1 MALHATASA
10 PAGITRRSRL
20 PGPDVVR
27 GAALIGV
34 VVLNYHGYLILR
46 GGPRTGSWA
55 ADLFDPWTGPL
66 ATRFAATFVL
76 VAGVGVTLLTAGAI
90 GSPSRVT
97 EMRWRLARRG
107 TLLYVVG
114 IALDEIWAGTII
126 PYYGAMFA
134 IAALLFTLR
143 SRWIVA
149 IGIAAALGGW
159 GLRTWRFWRVEDGDN
174 VDWLFSPSPGAG
186 QRYPFSILVNG
197 THPLLPWLSFLCA
210 GMVLGRLLAKD
221 WWRPAALTLGVTLF
235 GLASLVGSAATT
247 KFEVVLLSTDPF
259 ERGLIYT
266 ASALGTALIAYASL
280 DWAANRFPRATD
292 PLRRAGQMT
301 LTLYLGHVLVFIV
314 LVRRLR
320 LIEPGGLDVALIF
333 ALGYW
338 IAAIALS
345 VWWSR
350 RFGRGPAE
358 GFYRTFGG

>member
-1 MALHATASA
+1 MALRASSRT
-10 PAGITRRSRL
+10 PTGSITRSRL

-27 GAALIGV
+27 GVALIGV

-46 GGPRTGSWA
+46 GRPRSGGWA

-76 VAGVGVTLLTAGAI
+76 VAGVGVTLLTAGAL

-107 TLLYVVG
+107 VLLYVVG
-114 IALDEIWAGTII
+114 ILLDEIWAGTII

-134 IAALLFTLR
+134 AAALMFTLR

-149 IGIAAALGGW
+149 IGAAAALLGW
-159 GLRTWRFWRVEDGDN
+159 GVRTWRFWRVEDGDD
-174 VDWLFSPSPGAG
+174 VDWLFSPSLGDG
-186 QRYPFSILVNG
+186 RRYVFSILVNG

-210 GMVLGRLLAKD
+210 GMVLGRLLVKD
-221 WWRPAALTLGVTLF
+221 WWRPAALALGFTLF
-235 GLASLVGSAATT
+235 GLASLVTSTATT
-247 KFEVVLLSTDPF
+247 EFGWVLLSTDPF
-259 ERGLIYT
+259 ERGLVYT

-292 PLRRAGQMT
+292 PLRRTGQMT
-301 LTLYLGHVLVFIV
+301 LTLYLGHVFVFIA
-314 LVRRLR
+314 LVRRLG
-320 LIEPGGLDVALIF
+320 LIEPSGLDVALTL

-338 IAAIALS
+338 IVAIAVA

-350 RFGRGPAE
+350 RFGLGPAE
-358 GFYRTFGG
+358 RFYRTFGG